1 MACGDILAFRANVM
15 YDALKHLRGTPV
27 CQALGKM
34 NKIED
39 RRVGIDYE
47 EPASKGDSDDP
58 TLVLRVEYRFTSSRS
73 KAAAPKDSPPKS

>member
-1 MACGDILAFRANVM
+1 MAYGDILVFRANVI

-27 CQALGKM
+27 CHGLGKM

-39 RRVGIDYE
+39 QRVGIDYE
-47 EPASKGDSDDP
+47 EPASKEDSNDP

-73 KAAAPKDSPPKS
+73 KAQPKIP